1 MLEKRERVLPETN
14 GNVRKYLLK
23 SLLNKKFYNKFQK
36 YNLGDIYNHNIY
48 KCIDLIY
55 KHDKEL
61 ESISTEYLA
70 DFYEKQY
77 GSRMGFNQL
86 SGDKDIIFGLDKVK
100 EPNEKTVDYILN
112 LTHKQK
118 KAEELT
124 KKSFALVNNPDK
136 YDFSEIKTFVQNIGG
151 VQKEYESKMD
161 RVDLDP
167 LQLIEDEEKFGNVK
181 FNIKRLQDATHGRW

>member
-61 ESISTEYLA
+61 ESIST
-70 DFYEKQY
+70 
-77 GSRMGFNQL
+77 
-86 SGDKDIIFGLDKVK
+86 
-100 EPNEKTVDYILN
+100 
-112 LTHKQK
+112 
-118 KAEELT
+118 
-124 KKSFALVNNPDK
+124 
-136 YDFSEIKTFVQNIGG
+136 
-151 VQKEYESKMD
+151 
-161 RVDLDP
+161 
-167 LQLIEDEEKFGNVK
+167 
-181 FNIKRLQDATHGRW
+181 